1 MIYKYDSKDLDKMT
15 LNQLRTLRD
24 DLYDSYN
31 EVKNKYDNFEIKV
44 GL

>member
-1 MIYKYDSKDLDKMT
+1 MIYKYDSKDLNKMT
-15 LNQLRTLRD
+15 LSQLRTLRD

-31 EVKNKYDNFEIKV
+31 EVKNKYDNFQIKV